1 MDFQIYDINK
11 TNKKTLLFDYTGKQ
25 HLKNIAFYKDIL
37 IDVPGK
43 KWRVSFAATE
53 GYDLDATSQLVPYFV
68 LITGGMISLLIIGT
82 ILFLRSAQEGA
93 LTAAEISERK
103 LRQNEEKYRLVFE
116 SLPDVF
122 YQTDWK
128 GKITEV
134 SQSIKQYTGLPREKV
149 IGMMATDF
157 YPKPEERKQLVQQ
170 LLKSGEVNDYLIT
183 LKGKGDTIVKTSLSA
198 QVMFNEWKLPVG
210 IQGILRDVTNRQNS
224 QEQLEEVKKNLE
236 TQNALLQTLL
246 DSIPMGV
253 FVVKA
258 PKGDSILMNE
268 AAKHMT
274 GATLKPRSKKDSR
287 LTMDTSSFK
296 LFKEDGKPY
305 PVEEVPTSITMKTT
319 KSSTKTDIVMY
330 RVDGEK
336 ITLRVSSVPVFNP
349 DKEMELVVTVFEDVT
364 CEREIDRM
372 KTEFI
377 PLASHQ
383 LRTPLSAIR
392 WYIEMLLDGDAG
404 KLSTK
409 QKEFMDSINE
419 SNLRLINL
427 VNSLLNVSCIES
439 ENYHR
444 SETNRYQYTYSRSL
458 EGCKSGDG

>member
-1 MDFQIYDINK
+1 
-11 TNKKTLLFDYTGKQ
+11 
-25 HLKNIAFYKDIL
+25 
-37 IDVPGK
+37 
-43 KWRVSFAATE
+43 
-53 GYDLDATSQLVPYFV
+53 
-68 LITGGMISLLIIGT
+68 
-82 ILFLRSAQEGA
+82 
-93 LTAAEISERK
+93 
-103 LRQNEEKYRLVFE
+103 
-116 SLPDVF
+116 
-122 YQTDWK
+122 
-128 GKITEV
+128 
-134 SQSIKQYTGLPREKV
+134 
-149 IGMMATDF
+149 
-157 YPKPEERKQLVQQ
+157 
-170 LLKSGEVNDYLIT
+170 
-183 LKGKGDTIVKTSLSA
+183 
-198 QVMFNEWKLPVG
+198 
-210 IQGILRDVTNRQNS
+210 
-224 QEQLEEVKKNLE
+224 
-236 TQNALLQTLL
+236 
-246 DSIPMGV
+246 
-253 FVVKA
+253 
-258 PKGDSILMNE
+258 MNE

-274 GATLKPRSKKDSR
+274 GATLKPRSKKGSR

-439 ENYHR
+439 GRIIIDPKPTDINTLIQGVLKDVKVEMDKKKQNV
-444 SETNRYQYTYSRSL
+444 SL
-458 EGCKSGDG
+458 ASIPSSHL